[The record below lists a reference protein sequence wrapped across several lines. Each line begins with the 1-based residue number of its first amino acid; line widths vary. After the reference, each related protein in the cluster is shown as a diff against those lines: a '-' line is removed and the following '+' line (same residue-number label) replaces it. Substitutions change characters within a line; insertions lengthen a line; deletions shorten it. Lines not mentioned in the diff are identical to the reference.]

1 MNMASSTTGSISHR
15 REAGSG
21 WDTVSVTTLLGS
33 HKMFDANRT
42 VRQMSNSSQVCPML
56 ERVMDDVAEP
66 AVDDMLL
73 PKVLAA
79 LADPHRLASVRFLAR
94 NGESWCAQ
102 VMQEAGLELTKSTF
116 SHHLRILREA
126 GLVTKRIQGA
136 RGYARLRKEDVDR
149 RFPGLLDSIIN
160 ADEPARV

>member
-1 MNMASSTTGSISHR
+1 
-15 REAGSG
+15 
-21 WDTVSVTTLLGS
+21 
-33 HKMFDANRT
+33 
-42 VRQMSNSSQVCPML
+42 ML
-56 ERVMDDVAEP
+56 ERVMDDVVEP
-66 AVDDMLL
+66 AAGDMLL

-79 LADPHRLASVRFLAR
+79 LADPHRLATVRFLAC

-102 VMQEAGLELTKSTF
+102 VRQEAGLELTKSTF

-136 RGYARLRKEDVDR
+136 KGYAQLRKTDVDR

-160 ADEPARV
+160 AGEPARV